1 MVIIVAKN
9 NGTSLN
15 IIATANHS
23 KAKVSITGNNN
34 LKVGRNEIII
44 TVTAENGR
52 QKKYEIIV
60 SIPQTRLEGL
70 TKISVG
76 YNTFYSQEHNG
87 NVILIFWDY
96 RDRDNIDLHG
106 AYELDILSKI
116 YIDLYAGTG
125 DNLRLLKTYTYNA
138 NHNQSNV
145 IISTIDEIR
154 SMLAEED
161 YTEENNTRAMLTYK
175 VRVETKE
182 QGTFSGQSNITINK

>member
-1 MVIIVAKN
+1 M
-9 NGTSLN
+9 
-15 IIATANHS
+15 
-23 KAKVSITGNNN
+23 
-34 LKVGRNEIII
+34 
-44 TVTAENGR
+44 
-52 QKKYEIIV
+52 
-60 SIPQTRLEGL
+60 
-70 TKISVG
+70 
-76 YNTFYSQEHNG
+76 
-87 NVILIFWDY
+87 IFWDY

-161 YTEENNTRAMLTYK
+161 YTEENNTRATLTYK